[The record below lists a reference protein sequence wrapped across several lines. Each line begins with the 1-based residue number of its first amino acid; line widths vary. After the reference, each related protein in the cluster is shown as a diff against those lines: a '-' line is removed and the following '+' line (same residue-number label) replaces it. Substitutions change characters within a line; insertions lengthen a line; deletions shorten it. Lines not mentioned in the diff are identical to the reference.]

1 MLFVRDD
8 TFRLVSWTYC
18 LCYRSCILFQLLF
31 WIFATEPIETITHH
45 RMGRGATEPIET
57 ITHYR
62 MGRETLTLTYEWIFL
77 AHLLIELIYNWMDF
91 RTEKLLWYNLNFDSD
106 FWEKMSKI
114 SWKAPRLK
122 CDFRKISTQ
131 RKFPV
136 NLFQCYKIELY
147 MRKCSLLI
155 IITLKH
161 NLCYK
166 GFM

>member
-1 MLFVRDD
+1 MLFARDD
-8 TFRLVSWTYC
+8 TFCLVSWIYC

-31 WIFATEPIETITHH
+31 WIFATEPIETITHY
-45 RMGRGATEPIET
+45 RMGRG
-57 ITHYR
+57 
-62 MGRETLTLTYEWIFL
+62 TLTLTYERIFL
-77 AHLLIELIYNWMDF
+77 AHLLIDLIYNWMDF

-106 FWEKMSKI
+106 FREKMSKI
-114 SWKAPRLK
+114 SWKTPRLK